1 MTEPDQDRHELLRG
15 FYRFVDEKRWDQAT
29 AMLTG
34 DCRWH
39 ILANEVVPAASV
51 AGPGAVSRWF
61 TDNLGGVQTRQEIR
75 RIEDDGPASVVFT
88 RATVTSAAGQSHSA
102 WVDVF
107 RFDGSMIAE
116 HVSLQSG

>member
-1 MTEPDQDRHELLRG
+1 
-15 FYRFVDEKRWDQAT
+15 
-29 AMLTG
+29 MLTG

-51 AGPGAVSRWF
+51 AGPRAVSQWF
-61 TDNLGGVQTRQEIR
+61 TDNLGGVQTRQEIQ
-75 RIEDDGPASVVFT
+75 RIEDDGLASVVFT
-88 RATVTSAAGQSHSA
+88 RATVTSAAGQSHST

-116 HVSLQSG
+116 HVSLQSS

>member
-1 MTEPDQDRHELLRG
+1 MTEPDQDRHELLRS
-15 FYRFVDEKRWDQAT
+15 FYRFIDEKRWDQAT

-39 ILANEVVPAASV
+39 ILANEVLPAASV
-51 AGPGAVSRWF
+51 AGPRAVSQWF
-61 TDNLGGVQTRQEIR
+61 TSNLGGVQTRQEIQ
-75 RIEDDGPASVVFT
+75 RIEDDGPARVVFT

-107 RFDGSMIAE
+107 RFDGSMTAE

>member
-1 MTEPDQDRHELLRG
+1 MAEPDQDRHELLRT
-15 FYRFVDEKRWDQAT
+15 FYRLIDEKRWDQAA

-34 DCRWH
+34 ECRWH
-39 ILANEVVPAASV
+39 ILANEVVSAASV
-51 AGPGAVSRWF
+51 AGPQAVSQWF
-61 TDNLGGVQTRQEIR
+61 TDNLDTVQTRQEIQ

-88 RATVTSAAGQSHSA
+88 RATVTSAAGQSNSS

-107 RFDGSMIAE
+107 RFDGPMIAE